1 MLSLVLNSIGSW
13 AQNSMI
19 DSLESLLERPL
30 DDSIR
35 AEVLIKLS
43 FQYGFLDYNKA
54 LGVAEEA
61 RNYASRLNYPEIIA
75 RNYQVIGVIHFL
87 SRKYDSAMY
96 YHQISRDLALE
107 NEDSLL
113 VAKNLNSIGLIHLNQ
128 ARYQLALD
136 HLQNSN
142 AIHTALNNT
151 SGMGS
156 TLNNIGTT
164 YERTEQYD
172 LAIEAYK
179 KSLLLSKKVKNERV
193 EANAYVNLGAA
204 FLRDEEYDSAEY
216 YQELALKLQSKRGNK
231 SDMSETLRNL
241 AELAFVRED
250 YPTARDRYERAIELM
265 TELGG
270 GRAGPVSALG
280 ITYAH
285 LGDFVQAKKY
295 LTDALEIAEDQS
307 DSWEKS
313 EALLRLSRVYEM
325 QNDLRKSLDYYQ
337 QHITLKDS
345 LFDLEKSNQL
355 FELQT
360 LYDTERK
367 NNEIENL
374 AANNKIQTLQ
384 LSQSQQE
391 RNLFVGLTVLALIL
405 VSFLVYNQRQKQ
417 KANQA
422 LQKAVSEKET
432 LLKEIHHRV
441 KNNLQ
446 VISSLLNL
454 QSKYVED
461 QSAIDAVK
469 EGQNRVKS
477 MALIH
482 QKLYQEDNLTGIT
495 ISDYIENLA
504 ESLYSSYGVDRD
516 RIDLNLSVE
525 KLNLDVDTT
534 IPLGLII
541 NELIS
546 NTLKYAFPEDR
557 TGQLSISLKQSE
569 SCLMLLVKD
578 NGVGLPKDLNWK
590 ESPSFG
596 LKLVSALAEKLKASL
611 EINNEKGTIV
621 SMIISQYKL
630 V

>member
-1 MLSLVLNSIGSW
+1 MLNSIGSW

>member
-1 MLSLVLNSIGSW
+1 MLNSIGSW

-546 NTLKYAFPEDR
+546 NTLKYAFPEDK

>member
-1 MLSLVLNSIGSW
+1 M
-13 AQNSMI
+13 
-19 DSLESLLERPL
+19 
-30 DDSIR
+30 
-35 AEVLIKLS
+35 
-43 FQYGFLDYNKA
+43 
-54 LGVAEEA
+54 
-61 RNYASRLNYPEIIA
+61 
-75 RNYQVIGVIHFL
+75 
-87 SRKYDSAMY
+87 
-96 YHQISRDLALE
+96 
-107 NEDSLL
+107 
-113 VAKNLNSIGLIHLNQ
+113 
-128 ARYQLALD
+128 
-136 HLQNSN
+136 
-142 AIHTALNNT
+142 
-151 SGMGS
+151 
-156 TLNNIGTT
+156 NNIGTT

>member
-1 MLSLVLNSIGSW
+1 MWKYLIILLTLMLNSIGSW

-19 DSLESLLERPL
+19 DSLENLLERPL

-596 LKLVSALAEKLKASL
+596 LKLVSALAENSKPRLRSIMK
-611 EINNEKGTIV
+611 KG
-621 SMIISQYKL
+621 L
-630 V
+630 

>member
-1 MLSLVLNSIGSW
+1 MWKYLIILLTLMLNSIGSW

-19 DSLESLLERPL
+19 DSLENLLERPL

-578 NGVGLPKDLNWK
+578 NGVGLPEDLNWK
-590 ESPSFG
+590 KSPSFG
-596 LKLVSALAEKLKASL
+596 LKLVSALAENSKPRLRSIMK
-611 EINNEKGTIV
+611 KG
-621 SMIISQYKL
+621 L
-630 V
+630 